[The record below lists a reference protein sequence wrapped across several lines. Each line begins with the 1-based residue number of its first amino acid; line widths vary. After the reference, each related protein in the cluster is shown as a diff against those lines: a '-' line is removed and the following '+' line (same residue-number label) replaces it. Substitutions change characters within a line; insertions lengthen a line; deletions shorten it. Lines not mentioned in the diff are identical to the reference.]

1 MPALAMPLYVMT
13 LQSDLSRMLVIYV
26 KEKRRRRAIRRGGA
40 QRGTCS
46 GSCVVPSD
54 WEGQTAGQAAGVA
67 LMDLPFIDHSKIN
80 MP

>member
-1 MPALAMPLYVMT
+1 MYVR
-13 LQSDLSRMLVIYV
+13 D
-26 KEKRRRRAIRRGGA
+26 KRIREIRRGGA
-40 QRGTCS
+40 EKGIS

-67 LMDLPFIDHSKIN
+67 VMDLPFIDHSKIN

>member
-1 MPALAMPLYVMT
+1 MFL
-13 LQSDLSRMLVIYV
+13 SDPGKRSEQDDTEVTAGYGCQRR
-26 KEKRRRRAIRRGGA
+26 KEIRRGGEG
-40 QRGTCS
+40 GTS

-67 LMDLPFIDHSKIN
+67 LMDLPFINHGKIN